1 MWWLLSFIIIYL
13 ISILISWVYEFI
25 VYDRRYSWIQ
35 CFRYMPMIVYIPLLN
50 TFYAFLAIYEN
61 NLLQIKKIDNL
72 IIK

>member
-25 VYDRRYSWIQ
+25 VYDRRYSWNQ

-50 TFYAFLAIYEN
+50 TFYVFLAIYDIIYYK
-61 NLLQIKKIDNL
+61 LKK
-72 IIK
+72 